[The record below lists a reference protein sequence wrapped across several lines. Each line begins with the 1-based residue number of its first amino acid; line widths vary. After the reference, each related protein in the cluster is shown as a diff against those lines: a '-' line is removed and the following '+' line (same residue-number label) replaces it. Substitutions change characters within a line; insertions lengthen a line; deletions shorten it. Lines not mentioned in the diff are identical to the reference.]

1 MAPPPATRHN
11 PHSQPLITL
20 LRLICES
27 YPQTSCL
34 RELLQNADDAGATEI
49 EYILDTNTYIGEPLL
64 HEALAEYHG
73 PALLARN
80 NSVFTDE
87 DLASLSAVGDSRKRH
102 DSESTGKFGQGF
114 NSVGY
119 PSLFLAPSMHHRA
132 C

>member
-11 PHSQPLITL
+11 PQSQPLTTL

-27 YPQTSCL
+27 YPPNTCL

-64 HEALAEYHG
+64 HEALAEYQG

-102 DSESTGKFGQGF
+102 DAESTGKFGQGF

-119 PSLFLAPSMHHRA
+119 SSLFLAPSMHHRA